1 MLYNIISGDNPDT
14 FERKRLMRRIIE
26 LQLFADGEGS
36 AAGTSEGASGEATV
50 DAAQTGEAT
59 VDAAQEGTESKKSF
73 DELIKGDYK
82 ADFEG
87 KVHKIIGSKTATI
100 KSMQET
106 MDKMNP
112 ILDMVAAKYGLDAGD
127 YEALAEAI
135 NNDTTMY
142 EQEAVERGMTVEQ
155 LKVLKQVELEN
166 QNLKR
171 MMERDR
177 KQTETDRIYNEW
189 MEQSEALQETYPDF
203 DFVTECK
210 NSDFADLLRSGID
223 VRTAYEVIHKDE
235 IIQGAMASAV
245 AKTKEK
251 VTNDILANGN
261 RANENGSSSA
271 AGVVYK
277 RDVNSL
283 TKKDLLEIE
292 KRVMRGEKVTFS

>member
-1 MLYNIISGDNPDT
+1 MK
-14 FERKRLMRRIIE
+14 KRIE

-36 AAGTSEGASGEATV
+36 AAGTSEGAPGEASV

-59 VDAAQEGTESKKSF
+59 VDAAQEGTVDKKSF

-210 NSDFADLLRSGID
+210 NNDFADLLRSGID

-251 VTNDILANGN
+251 VTNDIIANGN
-261 RANENGSSSA
+261 RANENGTDSA

>member
-1 MLYNIISGDNPDT
+1 MK
-14 FERKRLMRRIIE
+14 KRIE

-36 AAGTSEGASGEATV
+36 AAGTSEGAPGEASV

-59 VDAAQEGTESKKSF
+59 VDAAQEGTVDKKSF

-283 TKKDLLEIE
+283 TRKDLLEIE